1 MFEDIANA
9 IAQQDYTRA
18 RQFIHTLKQE
28 YPNHPWLLFYTA
40 QIEEAQGNLDSA
52 RETYQTLLQDCT
64 NPKLLWQSREA
75 LRRLQTSQSEQH
87 KQAIAKALAQPG
99 GKESATLILSAIPT
113 EQKKQAAQTLAQ
125 IFQMDA
131 YNARLQL
138 PSRGWRLF
146 RMGAIGE
153 LLYYRKAL
161 QQAGIPCFC
170 APLNALD
177 TLNVFQV
184 QYFRSDGDTG
194 TARCSNNQGQEG
206 TLTFQWSELKQQVQG
221 RVPLFEE
228 IIITDARRKR
238 KRKTETLDYVQ
249 FCDLH
254 LPQRQ
259 TILRLCDHQ
268 YQFQDSLD
276 LTDNLQKDETIRR
289 NWLQLLKYLEEKTP
303 NTLRWGDFTPFG
315 ESAIAFPQMLRRITS
330 HIDLKRRYETS
341 WDAAFQLYSGLIFFK
356 GESDLKQP

>member
-1 MFEDIANA
+1 MFEEIASA
-9 IAQQDYTRA
+9 IAQQDYTTA
-18 RQFIHTLKQE
+18 NQLIHTLKQE

-40 QIEEAQGNLDSA
+40 QVEEAQGNLDSA

-64 NPKLLWQSREA
+64 NRKLLWQSREA
-75 LRRLQTSQSEQH
+75 LRRLQTSQSEQ
-87 KQAIAKALAQPG
+87 KEQAIAEALAQPG

-146 RMGAIGE
+146 RIGAMGE
-153 LLYYRKAL
+153 LLYYSKVL

-170 APLNALD
+170 NPLNSLD

-184 QYFRSDGDTG
+184 QYFRSEGETA

-206 TLTFQWSELKQQVQG
+206 TLSFQWSEVNQQVQG
-221 RVPLFEE
+221 RVPIFEE
-228 IIITDARRKR
+228 IIKTNARGKR
-238 KRKTETLDYVQ
+238 QSKTETLDYAQ

-276 LTDNLQKDETIRR
+276 LTENIQKGETIRR
-289 NWLQLLKYLEEKTP
+289 NWAQLLNYLDEKMP

-330 HIDLKRRYETS
+330 HIDLKRRYETC

-356 GESDLKQP
+356 GESDLRQP